1 MILHKCAIIS
11 VETKDMLTLKTR
23 RIEPRVPPQDLCSMS
38 RRGGQTPP
46 RPMQHGWAGGSD
58 PPKTY
63 AAWLGGGVEQH
74 LRCGQGGCGAM
85 CRRSK

>member
-46 RPMQHGWAGGSD
+46 RPMQHGWAGGSSNTLD
-58 PPKTY
+58 
-63 AAWLGGGVEQH
+63 
-74 LRCGQGGCGAM
+74 GQGGCRAM
-85 CRRSK
+85 CRHSLSKMRILRHF